1 MAKTPLIATVLLGA
15 VGLGYYGDDLLA
27 VATRPAAT
35 TVATTTAAANQS
47 SLVGRASV
55 IDGDTIEIH
64 SERIR
69 LNGIDAPEAAQSC
82 ADRNGK
88 RYHCG
93 ARSADA
99 LANLLK
105 RSSPT
110 RCDFVERDQYG
121 RFVGDCYRA
130 DGASV
135 QAAMVRSG
143 WALDWPRHSGG
154 AFARDQEAARRE
166 KSGMW
171 GGEFEPPWE
180 WRAEQRAQTQ
190 QPARSA
196 PLMGSG
202 SSGSCKIKGNISSS
216 GDQIYHVPGQQHYKE
231 TKISKNKG
239 ERWFCSEAEARAAG
253 WRKARR

>member
-1 MAKTPLIATVLLGA
+1 MGKTPWIAALVLGA

-27 VATRPAAT
+27 VAPRGA
-35 TVATTTAAANQS
+35 VTAVAANQS

-64 SERIR
+64 GERIR

-82 ADRNGK
+82 RDRSGK
-88 RYHCG
+88 RYRCG

-99 LANLLK
+99 LAKLLK
-105 RSSPT
+105 ASPPT
-110 RCDFVERDQYG
+110 RCDFVERDQYD

-171 GGEFEPPWE
+171 DGDFQPPWE

-190 QPARSA
+190 QPAIA
-196 PLMGSG
+196 PVVGTG
-202 SSGSCKIKGNISSS
+202 SSGRCEIKGNISSS
-216 GDQIYHVPGQQHYKE
+216 GERIYHVPGQQHYAK
-231 TKISKNKG
+231 TKITESKG

-253 WRKARR
+253 WRAARR